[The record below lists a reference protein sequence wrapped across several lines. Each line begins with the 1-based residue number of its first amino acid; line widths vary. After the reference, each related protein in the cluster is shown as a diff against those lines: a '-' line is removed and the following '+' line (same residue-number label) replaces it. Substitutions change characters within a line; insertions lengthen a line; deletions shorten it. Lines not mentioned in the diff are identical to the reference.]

1 MHNSPWQISLSFI
14 FQQPHKLYDIF
25 VQRGVYVMR
34 VFLLL
39 IHSAIR
45 IRMQIW
51 YPAAAHTHMAREGE
65 GVEGEGEGEEEE
77 GEEASKADTDRQT
90 RVASECVCILFAF
103 AQRFS
108 GQRNF

>member
-51 YPAAAHTHMAREGE
+51 YPAAAHKHMAREGE
-65 GVEGEGEGEEEE
+65 GVEGEGEEEE

-108 GQRNF
+108 GQRHF

>member
-1 MHNSPWQISLSFI
+1 ME
-14 FQQPHKLYDIF
+14 
-25 VQRGVYVMR
+25 RGVYVMR

-39 IHSAIR
+39 IRRAIR

-51 YPAAAHTHMAREGE
+51 YPAASHTHMAREGE
-65 GVEGEGEGEEEE
+65 GMGREE
-77 GEEASKADTDRQT
+77 GEKASKADTDRQT

-108 GQRNF
+108 GQRHF